1 MEGPMIPATQLQRN
15 VLAELDWDPSVDAAH
30 IGVTID
36 DEGVVTLQGTVKTY
50 AEKLAAE
57 KAAKRVMGV
66 KAVANDVQVR
76 LPSETKHTDTE
87 LAKAV
92 VHALEWNVRI
102 PRSAIKATVKEGWI
116 TLDGQVA
123 WNFEREEAAKAV
135 RRLPG
140 VVGVTNLIVVKPRL
154 KTVDVKEKIEDAFK
168 RSAEIDAAH
177 VKVDVDGAKVTLS
190 GTVRSWQ
197 EYEDAANAAWSAAG
211 VGSVENRIVVESG
224 AAVF

>member
-1 MEGPMIPATQLQRN
+1 MSFRRRGDSARSNDQRAVQRPRLVADRNGLMAVSLGKSFKKRPVLRDVSVGVQRGEVVGLLGPNGAGKTTCFYMITGLLQP
-15 VLAELDWDPSVDAAH
+15 D
-30 IGVTID
+30 
-36 DEGVVTLQGTVKTY
+36 Y
-50 AEKLAAE
+50 
-57 KAAKRVMGV
+57 
-66 KAVANDVQVR
+66 
-76 LPSETKHTDTE
+76 
-87 LAKAV
+87 
-92 VHALEWNVRI
+92 
-102 PRSAIKATVKEGWI
+102 GWI

-154 KTVDVKEKIEDAFK
+154 KTVDVKEKIEEAFK

-177 VKVDVDGAKVTLS
+177 VKVDVDGAKVTLT
-190 GTVRSWQ
+190 GTVRSWM

-211 VGSVENRIVVESG
+211 VGSVENRLVVESG